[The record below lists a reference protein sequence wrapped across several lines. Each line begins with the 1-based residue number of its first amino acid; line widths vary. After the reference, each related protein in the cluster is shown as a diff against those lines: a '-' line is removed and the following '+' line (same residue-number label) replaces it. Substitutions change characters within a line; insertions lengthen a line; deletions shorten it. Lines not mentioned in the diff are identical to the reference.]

1 MPWVSRVRARRRHSP
16 AAPVVG
22 AVAAVVALGFAGCGN
37 DGTELRSPSPDLTTT
52 TASTTASTTATTSTP
67 STAPATGDGPSGDAG
82 DAGGAASTAS
92 TAATGVFQ
100 LTSPAFTEGG
110 TIPDEFTCVGDDV
123 SPPRAWSGG
132 PAGTVELALVV
143 RDPDADG
150 FVHWVVA
157 GLPAA
162 TGGLAK
168 GKPPAGATQ
177 ALNDFGRAGWAGPCP
192 PSDVHHYDFRIY
204 ALSAPSGVAAETAA
218 AEAADRVETAPV
230 LASAALSGTVAAP

>member
-1 MPWVSRVRARRRHSP
+1 MTVATLSRQRSRNFCNTRPHAVGVESAGPSAAQPGCPGRGSRGCRSRAGVRRMRQRRNR
-16 AAPVVG
+16 APQPEPRSHHDH
-22 AVAAVVALGFAGCGN
+22 GFDHGHDIDTVDRA
-37 DGTELRSPSPDLTTT
+37 
-52 TASTTASTTATTSTP
+52 
-67 STAPATGDGPSGDAG
+67 GDGPSGDAG

-123 SPPRAWSGG
+123 SPPLAWSGV
-132 PAGTVELALVV
+132 PVGTVELALVV

-162 TGGLAK
+162 TGGLA
-168 GKPPAGATQ
+168 
-177 ALNDFGRAGWAGPCP
+177 
-192 PSDVHHYDFRIY
+192 
-204 ALSAPSGVAAETAA
+204 ETAA

>member
-1 MPWVSRVRARRRHSP
+1 MPWVSRVRARRRHT
-16 AAPVVG
+16 AAARVVG
-22 AVAAVVALGFAGCGN
+22 AVAAVLALGFAGCGN

-52 TASTTASTTATTSTP
+52 TASTTVMTSTP
-67 STAPATGDGPSGDAG
+67 STAPATGDGPGGDDGDA
-82 DAGGAASTAS
+82 AGVTSTAS
-92 TAATGVFQ
+92 TAATRVFQ

-123 SPPRAWSGG
+123 SPPLAWSGV

>member
-16 AAPVVG
+16 AVPVVG

-82 DAGGAASTAS
+82 GAASTAS
-92 TAATGVFQ
+92 TAATGVFR

-123 SPPRAWSGG
+123 SPPLAWSGV
-132 PAGTVELALVV
+132 PVGTVELALVV

>member
-1 MPWVSRVRARRRHSP
+1 MPWVSRVRAGRRHSP

-52 TASTTASTTATTSTP
+52 TASTTATTSTP

-92 TAATGVFQ
+92 TAATGVFR

-123 SPPRAWSGG
+123 SPPLAWSAV
-132 PAGTVELALVV
+132 PADTVELALVV

>member
-1 MPWVSRVRARRRHSP
+1 MPAT
-16 AAPVVG
+16 PVLG
-22 AVAAVVALGFAGCGN
+22 AVAAVVALSFAGCGS

-52 TASTTASTTATTSTP
+52 TASTTVTTSTSTSTP
-67 STAPATGDGPSGDAG
+67 STQPATADGPGGDAG
-82 DAGGAASTAS
+82 DAGGAASTPS

-123 SPPRAWSGG
+123 SPPLAWSGV
-132 PAGTVELALVV
+132 PAGTVELAVVV

-157 GLPAA
+157 GLPAT
-162 TGGLAK
+162 TGGLAN
-168 GKPPAGATQ
+168 GNPPAGATE
-177 ALNDFGRAGWAGPCP
+177 ALNDFGRAGWGGPCP
-192 PSDVHHYDFRIY
+192 PSEVHHYDFRIY

>member
-1 MPWVSRVRARRRHSP
+1 MQWVSKLRARRRHTP

-22 AVAAVVALGFAGCGN
+22 AVAALVALGFAGCGN

-52 TASTTASTTATTSTP
+52 TASTAAPTSTP
-67 STAPATGDGPSGDAG
+67 STARATGDGQGGDAG
-82 DAGGAASTAS
+82 ASAS

-123 SPPRAWSGG
+123 SPPLAWSGV

-157 GLPAA
+157 GLPAT

-168 GKPPAGATQ
+168 GNPPAGATQ

-204 ALSAPSGVAAETAA
+204 ALSASSGVAAETAA

>member
-1 MPWVSRVRARRRHSP
+1 MP
-16 AAPVVG
+16 AAPVLG
-22 AVAAVVALGFAGCGN
+22 AVAAVVALSFAGCGN

-52 TASTTASTTATTSTP
+52 TASTTVTTSTSTSTP
-67 STAPATGDGPSGDAG
+67 STQPATGDGQGGDAG
-82 DAGGAASTAS
+82 DAGGAASTPS

-123 SPPRAWSGG
+123 SPPLAWSGV
-132 PAGTVELALVV
+132 PADTVELALVV

-204 ALSAPSGVAAETAA
+204 ALSARSGVAADTAA
-218 AEAADRVETAPV
+218 AEAADLVETAPA
-230 LASAALSGTVAAP
+230 LASAALSGAVAAP

>member
-52 TASTTASTTATTSTP
+52 TASTTATTSTP
-67 STAPATGDGPSGDAG
+67 STGDDPSGDAG

-92 TAATGVFQ
+92 TAATGVFR

-123 SPPRAWSGG
+123 SPPLAWSAV
-132 PAGTVELALVV
+132 PADTVELALVV

>member
-1 MPWVSRVRARRRHSP
+1 MP
-16 AAPVVG
+16 AAPVLG
-22 AVAAVVALGFAGCGN
+22 AVGAVVALSFAGCGS
-37 DGTELRSPSPDLTTT
+37 DGTELRSPTPDLTTT
-52 TASTTASTTATTSTP
+52 TASTTVTTST
-67 STAPATGDGPSGDAG
+67 STSTTEPATGDGQGGDAG
-82 DAGGAASTAS
+82 DAGGAASTPS

-123 SPPRAWSGG
+123 SPPLAWSGV

-157 GLPAA
+157 GLPAT

-192 PSDVHHYDFRIY
+192 PSEVHHYDFRIY

>member
-1 MPWVSRVRARRRHSP
+1 MP
-16 AAPVVG
+16 AAPVLG
-22 AVAAVVALGFAGCGN
+22 AVAAVVALSFAGCGN

-52 TASTTASTTATTSTP
+52 TASSTVTTSTSTSTP
-67 STAPATGDGPSGDAG
+67 STQPATADGPGGDAG
-82 DAGGAASTAS
+82 DAGGAASTPS

-123 SPPRAWSGG
+123 SPPLAWSGV
-132 PAGTVELALVV
+132 PAGTVELAVVV

-157 GLPAA
+157 GLPAT

-168 GKPPAGATQ
+168 GNPPAGATE
-177 ALNDFGRAGWAGPCP
+177 ALNDFGRAGWGGPCP
-192 PSDVHHYDFRIY
+192 PSEVHHYDFRIY